1 MTRRRARDARRGLC
15 LRRANA
21 NFVGGARA
29 REWARPGWG
38 FSHGSRRLP
47 TRDCAC
53 APGPVCRRRPVGTL
67 TVLPKWHV
75 WPLFSP
81 VVCVGWKRGTAPAAC
96 AGVCVGAAC
105 GTRWPQSSQRAR
117 WSAWA
122 LGPSPTDAEKAER
135 SGLSRRALTNGGRV
149 VVLWA
154 GHAPWWGQWEAPAG
168 APTCVGSSIEQS
180 TAGGTKDGGKTV
192 VPAIASAQ
200 IRRQKGEKPQGGGHW
215 TATSRAEHHNHNM
228 ERRLADLQAR
238 EERMPVGRMS
248 GE

>member
-29 REWARPGWG
+29 RGWARPGWG
-38 FSHGSRRLP
+38 LLSWVAAASHPRLCVCAGPCLSPPSCGHPHCPPEMARLASVFPCRLCGLEARDCTRCVRGCVRRRRL
-47 TRDCAC
+47 RDPMASIES
-53 APGPVCRRRPVGTL
+53 A
-67 TVLPKWHV
+67 
-75 WPLFSP
+75 
-81 VVCVGWKRGTAPAAC
+81 
-96 AGVCVGAAC
+96 
-105 GTRWPQSSQRAR
+105 RALV
-117 WSAWA
+117 S

-180 TAGGTKDGGKTV
+180 TAGGTRDGGKTI
-192 VPAIASAQ
+192 VPAIASA
-200 IRRQKGEKPQGGGHW
+200 PDS
-215 TATSRAEHHNHNM
+215 TL
-228 ERRLADLQAR
+228 ERRETA
-238 EERMPVGRMS
+238 GRRALDS
-248 GE
+248 DKSRRTPQS